1 MLFEFWGRRWR
12 EYFGPFVGR
21 GVEWLE
27 RRLVLRPR
35 VVVVLSN
42 FVGER
47 VRRVRGDVRV
57 VPFGLRLEEYRK
69 YRGLGKVFDVAI
81 VSRLVPHKGV
91 LEALEALRL
100 VRRRLRVA
108 VVGGG
113 PLRDSV
119 RHLAESLDH
128 SVSLFFK
135 APEEKRRILAQSM
148 YYLHLST
155 AEGFSTLTL
164 EAIAPGAYPI
174 VLANEYNV
182 AVELI
187 KSLECGTAVSSLREA
202 AEIIESGEVPEPP
215 TAPLFR
221 HHIKSAVDQ
230 YEEILKE
237 FG

>member
-1 MLFEFWGRRWR
+1 
-12 EYFGPFVGR
+12 
-21 GVEWLE
+21 VEWLE

-35 VVVVLSN
+35 VVVVPSN

-47 VRRVRGDVRV
+47 VRRVREDVRV
-57 VPFGLRLEEYRK
+57 VPFGLRLEDYLQ

-81 VSRLVPHKGV
+81 VSRLVPYKGV
-91 LEALEALRL
+91 LEALEVLRL

-113 PLRDSV
+113 PLRDAV
-119 RHLAESLDH
+119 RSLAESLDH

-135 APEEKRRILAQSM
+135 APEEEKQRILAQSV
-148 YYLHLST
+148 YYLLLST
-155 AEGFSTLTL
+155 AEGFSISTL
-164 EAIAPGAYPI
+164 EAIALGAYPI
-174 VLANEYNV
+174 VLANEYNA

-187 KSLECGTAVSSLREA
+187 KSLEYGTAVSSLREA
-202 AEIIESGEVPEPP
+202 AEIIENGEVPEPP

-221 HHIKSAVDQ
+221 YHIKSAVDQ

-237 FG
+237 F